1 MTPKLVVHRLPGEHG
16 LQRELVAAVVVC
28 IFAVPFAFGPLR
40 SAGAG
45 ARTIMGILI
54 GVLFVLLT
62 QTLENSGQVY
72 GLNPLLVAW
81 GPTSL
86 MFTIAVIA
94 IWRTR

>member
-1 MTPKLVVHRLPGEHG
+1 M
-16 LQRELVAAVVVC
+16 A
-28 IFAVPFAFGPLR
+28 
-40 SAGAG
+40 
-45 ARTIMGILI
+45 

-81 GPTSL
+81 GPTLLLSA
-86 MFTIAVIA
+86 ISVVA